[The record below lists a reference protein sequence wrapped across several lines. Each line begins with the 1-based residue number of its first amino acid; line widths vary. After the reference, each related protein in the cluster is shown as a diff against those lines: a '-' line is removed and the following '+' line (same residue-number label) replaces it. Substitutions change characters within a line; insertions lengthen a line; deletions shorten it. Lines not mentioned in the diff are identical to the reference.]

1 MEVKREELIEY
12 TYYDEQRKLI
22 AIINRE
28 KVQEL
33 LEVDEVR
40 WKEWIKNTE

>member
-1 MEVKREELIEY
+1 MEVKREEIIEY
-12 TYYDEQRKLI
+12 SYYDEQGKLI

-40 WKEWIKNTE
+40 WKE

>member
-12 TYYDEQRKLI
+12 SYYDEQGKLI

-40 WKEWIKNTE
+40 WKEWINIE

>member
-1 MEVKREELIEY
+1 MEVKREQLIEY
-12 TYYDEQRKLI
+12 SYYDEQGKLI

-40 WKEWIKNTE
+40 WKE

>member
-1 MEVKREELIEY
+1 MEVKREDIIEY
-12 TYYDEQRKLI
+12 SYYDEQGKLI

-40 WKEWIKNTE
+40 WTE

>member
-12 TYYDEQRKLI
+12 TYYDEQGKLI

-40 WKEWIKNTE
+40 WKE

>member
-40 WKEWIKNTE
+40 WKE

>member
-12 TYYDEQRKLI
+12 SYYDEQGKLI

-40 WKEWIKNTE
+40 WKE

>member
-12 TYYDEQRKLI
+12 SYYNEQGKLI

-40 WKEWIKNTE
+40 WKE

>member
-12 TYYDEQRKLI
+12 SYYDEEGKLI

>member
-1 MEVKREELIEY
+1 MEIKREELIEY
-12 TYYDEQRKLI
+12 SYYDEQGKLI

-40 WKEWIKNTE
+40 WKE

>member
-12 TYYDEQRKLI
+12 TYYDEQGKLI

>member
-12 TYYDEQRKLI
+12 SYYDEQGKLI

>member
-1 MEVKREELIEY
+1 MEVKREGLIEY
-12 TYYDEQRKLI
+12 SYYDEQGKLI

-40 WKEWIKNTE
+40 WKE

>member
-1 MEVKREELIEY
+1 MELKREELIEY
-12 TYYDEQRKLI
+12 SYYDEQGKLI

-40 WKEWIKNTE
+40 WKEWINIE

>member
-12 TYYDEQRKLI
+12 SCYDEQGKLI

-40 WKEWIKNTE
+40 WKE